1 MTNSFL
7 SLVVLEFWGAFFD
20 SLATGCF
27 FEDCLDAVFAVVFEL
42 LIVLVSGWVLFD
54 LYVTLTWLRVTVLL
68 VVTAVGLALLFEA
81 GKSFDLE
88 ETWVFYLVS
97 FLPCLALA
105 GRLLDLGS

>member
-20 SLATGCF
+20 SLAGCF
-27 FEDCLDAVFAVVFEL
+27 LEDCLDAIFAVVLE
-42 LIVLVSGWVLFD
+42 LIVLVSGWALFD
-54 LYVTLTWLRVTVLL
+54 LDVTLTWLRVTVLL

-97 FLPCLALA
+97 FLPYLVLA